1 MCWQKLFNN
10 LRFLTQIKKNE
21 LQGWFCWFLFL
32 PACISLKQME
42 IDACKTA
49 YTIWEDI
56 QDAKIFQI
64 GRLFFAWKKQQ
75 PFMYILTSQ
84 LEQVEKEFIA
94 FYALKWI
101 DKRPP
106 LRQFQIHSYYTST
119 PKKYVQ
125 ARFKFNFFCNWS
137 PFLDFR
143 LFFLLPN
150 VLRTWYVSGPEINL
164 FGMHFCSTNT
174 PTCFFFAWAWRH
186 WNQP

>member
-1 MCWQKLFNN
+1 MSCKVDSVGFCSCPLAYLSSKWRLMHAKLRILYERIFKMQ
-10 LRFLTQIKKNE
+10 RFSKS
-21 LQGWFCWFLFL
+21 G
-32 PACISLKQME
+32 
-42 IDACKTA
+42 D
-49 YTIWEDI
+49 
-56 QDAKIFQI
+56 
-64 GRLFFAWKKQQ
+64 FFSYGKKQQ